1 MTTYHGSNINIDDSW
16 YVQQSNDPVEKD
28 EVTQNK
34 GLVQLLYHRALLGSS
49 QAPDS
54 FQIDLDYR
62 S

>member
-1 MTTYHGSNINIDDSW
+1 MTTYRGSNINIDDSW

-34 GLVQLLYHRALLGSS
+34 GLVQVLCHRELAGSFKA
-49 QAPDS
+49 QIPN
-54 FQIDLDYR
+54 QIDFSCL